1 MRFRFLIVFFVSFLA
16 VQSVSPAKSQQA
28 QPNHAAKCGAMF
40 QSQVMRCWKK
50 YDSGSGIEIQNT
62 EAAFE
67 IKLKRDGT
75 LEGPLVPA
83 SAPGTASLLI

>member
-1 MRFRFLIVFFVSFLA
+1 
-16 VQSVSPAKSQQA
+16 
-28 QPNHAAKCGAMF
+28 MF

-62 EAAFE
+62 EVAFE